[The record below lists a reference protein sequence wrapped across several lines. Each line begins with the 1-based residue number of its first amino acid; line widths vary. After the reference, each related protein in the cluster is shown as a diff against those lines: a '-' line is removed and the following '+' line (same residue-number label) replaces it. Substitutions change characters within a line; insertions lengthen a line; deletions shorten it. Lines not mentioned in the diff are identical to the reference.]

1 MWDINGKYKY
11 VDIPHPSKLHQ
22 HIIKDTVMAVP
33 FTWDNMP
40 TVKKNSEVRQKTKY
54 TIWRNRVR
62 FKTNHSGNVGIIRL
76 GI

>member
-1 MWDINGKYKY
+1 
-11 VDIPHPSKLHQ
+11 
-22 HIIKDTVMAVP
+22 MAVP

-40 TVKKNSEVRQKTKY
+40 TMKKNSEVRQKTKY
-54 TIWRNRVR
+54 TIRRDRVR